1 MKNNRVTVPVYKIAG
16 ITLVELLVVVA
27 VLATLTG
34 LGIAGYSSYRDT
46 AFINTSKQELI
57 EISALIERYKLA
69 TDNWPDS
76 LSDIKQQNKKD
87 PWGNNYIYA
96 KIPRLI
102 GVITGQD
109 NSNIRKDANLRPIN
123 TFYDLYSKGMDGK
136 TQPNIS
142 TDDSKDDVIR
152 ARDGDFIGLASDY

>member
-69 TDNWPDS
+69 TGKWPTSLEEVKQDS
-76 LSDIKQQNKKD
+76 KQD
-87 PWGNNYIYA
+87 PWGNNYVYA
-96 KIPRLI
+96 RIPNLI
-102 GVITGQD
+102 GQVNTA
-109 NSNIRKDANLRPIN
+109 NTNIRQDANQRPIN
-123 TFYDLYSKGMDGK
+123 TFYDLYSKGIDGETK
-136 TQPNIS
+136 SNIS
-142 TDDSKDDVIR
+142 TDVSKDDVIR
-152 ARDGDFIGLASDY
+152 ARDGDFVGLASDY